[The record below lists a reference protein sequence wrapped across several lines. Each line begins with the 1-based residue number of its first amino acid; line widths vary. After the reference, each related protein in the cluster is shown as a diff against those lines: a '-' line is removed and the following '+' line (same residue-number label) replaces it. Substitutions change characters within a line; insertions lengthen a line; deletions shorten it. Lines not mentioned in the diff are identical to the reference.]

1 MDNKPIFGDPSPVLT
16 TIFATLCFCFW
27 ANTMGYF
34 TEGATLAIG
43 VLQLG
48 VFVSYTCGGL
58 ILLRNGNAFGGNM
71 FMVFATVFGGIAG
84 LTHVIMSVLPA
95 TIPFC
100 YQVCGLSFIVAG
112 FLLLCMVP
120 GMCYSSIADVISF
133 LSGGL
138 GVLAYGLTGFGLAP
152 ASLNVFGAWMLF
164 IDGAV
169 GMYTVIGQMNGFL
182 GLKPFPLGKPLLT
195 RK

>member
-138 GVLAYGLTGFGLAP
+138 GVLAYGLTGFGQR
-152 ASLNVFGAWMLF
+152 VIRDGLF
-164 IDGAV
+164 LQQEMHCLKWTWKQ
-169 GMYTVIGQMNGFL
+169 MYVDCLLYYRISISEIGEAIQL
-182 GLKPFPLGKPLLT
+182 V
-195 RK
+195 